1 MDKNRIFIS
10 GIEPPAENLEP
21 AWWFAFHDDKLL
33 VHPKASSLSIPC
45 LVDFEESGLTTVG
58 QHYLGQIADRHCY
71 AVELAEDIAPPP
83 GMDLLGLRQVYGVVD
98 EDLFVLAGRA
108 LQIVEW
114 DRTNQYCSRC
124 GSRMR
129 TSPTERAKECP
140 QCGLLAFPRLSPAI
154 IVLVEREAEILLAR
168 SYHFPP
174 GRYSVIAGFVEP
186 GETLEEAVVREIR
199 EEVGLAIKDIRYFGS
214 QPWPFPHSLM
224 IGFTSSYAGGEI
236 SLDDAEI
243 EDAGWYRANSLPD
256 IPDKISISRKLID
269 WFLAKHGVLKGG
281 DREKPR

>member
-10 GIEPPAENLEP
+10 SIEPPAEHLEL
-21 AWWFAFHDDKLL
+21 AWWFAFQEDKLL
-33 VHPKASSLSIPC
+33 VLPKASSLNIPC
-45 LVDFEESGLTTVG
+45 LVDFEESGLTTVR
-58 QHYLGQIADRHCY
+58 QHYLGQLADRHCY
-71 AVELAEDIAPPP
+71 AIELAEDIAPPP
-83 GMDLLGLRQVYGVVD
+83 GMDFLGLRQVYGLVD

-124 GSRMR
+124 GSRME

-140 QCGLLAFPRLSPAI
+140 RCGLLAFPRLSPAI
-154 IVLVEREAEILLAR
+154 IVLVEREGEVLLAR

-186 GETLEEAVVREIR
+186 GETLEEAVVREIC

-224 IGFTSSYAGGEI
+224 IGFTASYAGGEI

-243 EDAGWYRANSLPD
+243 EDAGWFRANNLPD
-256 IPDKISISRKLID
+256 IPDKISISRRLID
-269 WFLAKHGVLKGG
+269 WFLAKHGVLDVG
-281 DREKPR
+281 DRKKPR

>member
-10 GIEPPAENLEP
+10 SIEPPAEHLEP
-21 AWWFAFHDDKLL
+21 AWWFAFQGDKLL
-33 VHPKASSLSIPC
+33 VQPNPSSASIPC
-45 LVDFEESGLTTVG
+45 LIDFEESGLTAVR
-58 QHYLGQIADRHCY
+58 QHYLGQLFGRHCY
-71 AVELAEDIAPPP
+71 AVELDEGIAPPT
-83 GMDLLGLRQVYGVVD
+83 GMILEGLRQVYGLVD
-98 EDLFVLAGRA
+98 EDLFILAGRA

-129 TSPTERAKECP
+129 TTPTERSKECP

-154 IVLVEREAEILLAR
+154 IVLVEREGELLLAR
-168 SYHFPP
+168 SHHFSP

-186 GETLEEAVVREIR
+186 GETLEDAVVREVR

-224 IGFTSSYAGGEI
+224 IGFTASYAGGEI

-243 EDAGWYRANSLPD
+243 EDAGWFRANSLPD